1 MEIVAR
7 GNGRQRGMCM
17 VDCESE
23 HFVLPDILE
32 RRKVILVGDSGES
45 RRGDFGGDLCDFV
58 HNYLR
63 SLSANITSSAALLVV
78 FMIGVKRFFSQKCSD

>member
-1 MEIVAR
+1 MGMDGSAECVWWIVNRSISCCLTFLNGAR
-7 GNGRQRGMCM
+7 LSWWGIPAR
-17 VDCESE
+17 
-23 HFVLPDILE
+23 
-32 RRKVILVGDSGES
+32 VGG
-45 RRGDFGGDLCDFV
+45 GDFGGDLCDFV